1 MGGEGSPEKRGI
13 PLAGHSLGNAAL
25 SLGAEMETV
34 SVSICIGGSPAGAGP
49 RDTTAAIMH
58 LGINTYPYAN
68 QHLGWTLPH

>member
-1 MGGEGSPEKRGI
+1 MGRGALREEASLLQATLWEMQPFPWGLRWKQFLSPF
-13 PLAGHSLGNAAL
+13 
-25 SLGAEMETV
+25 V
-34 SVSICIGGSPAGAGP
+34 SGGSPAGAGP